1 MIRKIKFHP
10 EARKEI
16 QHETRFYRQA
26 GQRTGNRFIEA
37 TKKASEQLQDNP
49 AMWPSMTE
57 RLRGNILSQFPFT
70 IIYAFNEDTIFIVAF
85 AHHRKEPGYW
95 RDRVKEIPFQ

>member
-1 MIRKIKFHP
+1 
-10 EARKEI
+10 
-16 QHETRFYRQA
+16 
-26 GQRTGNRFIEA
+26 
-37 TKKASEQLQDNP
+37 
-49 AMWPSMTE
+49 MWPSMTG